1 MSASVPPGFPWNTV
15 QVQRALTVIKSIKP
29 QLYPDV
35 IAELY
40 RLMWVES
47 ENVHTLE
54 QAKPVFNKILGKV
67 ATEEVMQKVCSISA
81 PRLIG

>member
-29 QLYPDV
+29 QLYPKV

-40 RLMWVES
+40 RLIWVES
-47 ENVHTLE
+47 EDAHTLE
-54 QAKPVFNKILGKV
+54 QAKPVFNRILGSKT
-67 ATEEVMQKVCSISA
+67 TEEITNKVNTFRHCV
-81 PRLIG
+81 